1 MSSVIKGFLI
11 GRILTKWKTE
21 RKIGPMSD
29 ENVTPTVH
37 HLFDPWCYLLSQTKC
52 CWGPQPHHLVPVP
65 TVWGIW
71 GVQTA
76 ALLGDAW
83 THSVWLHPQGSCMV
97 WQSNGMCLTCAFC
110 VLLQLF
116 AHLMKVV
123 EWEHNSLLFYD
134 VLYCWHEDPM
144 TLCVS
149 LWIYNMGRWLTSWWF
164 GC

>member
-1 MSSVIKGFLI
+1 
-11 GRILTKWKTE
+11 
-21 RKIGPMSD
+21 MSD

-83 THSVWLHPQGSCMV
+83 THSVWLHPQGSWCGSTMEH
-97 WQSNGMCLTCAFC
+97 
-110 VLLQLF
+110 VLPMHF
-116 AHLMKVV
+116 VYCYS
-123 EWEHNSLLFYD
+123 SL
-134 VLYCWHEDPM
+134 
-144 TLCVS
+144 
-149 LWIYNMGRWLTSWWF
+149 LTSWRLWNENTIVF
-164 GC
+164 CSMMYCIVGMKIQWPYVSVCEYITWAGDLLPDGLGVNAHSGASHRWSMWPMIWDT